1 MIELA
6 GALFRGLQLVSS
18 MLLIGGCVFLAIVGQ
33 QGSTR
38 GFSWQTRLLKIFS
51 WLAITLL
58 VGLFGFFATTTA

>member
-18 MLLIGGCVFLAIVGQ
+18 MLLIGGCVFLAIAGQ

-38 GFSWQTRLLKIFS
+38 GPSWQTRLL
-51 WLAITLL
+51 
-58 VGLFGFFATTTA
+58 